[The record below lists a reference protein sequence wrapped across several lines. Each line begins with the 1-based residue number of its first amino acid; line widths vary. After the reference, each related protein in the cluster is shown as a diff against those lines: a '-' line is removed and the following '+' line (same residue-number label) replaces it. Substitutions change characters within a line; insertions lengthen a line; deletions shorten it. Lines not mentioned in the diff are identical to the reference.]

1 MKKYDGNRMVSIIIE
16 EDQHKFI
23 KDHCLNLSALVRG
36 LLRGYIKRHNSNVQ
50 STKPID
56 GN

>member
-16 EDQHKFI
+16 EEQHKFV
-23 KDHCLNLSALVRG
+23 KEHCLNLSALVRG
-36 LLRGYIKRHNSNVQ
+36 LLRGYIKRHSENVQ
-50 STKPID
+50 STQTID